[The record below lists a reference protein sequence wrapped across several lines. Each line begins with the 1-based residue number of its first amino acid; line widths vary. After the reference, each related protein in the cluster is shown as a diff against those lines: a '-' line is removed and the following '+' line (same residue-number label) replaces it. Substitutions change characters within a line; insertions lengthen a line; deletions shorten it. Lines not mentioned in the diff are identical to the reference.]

1 MAEMDLGSS
10 IFEFG
15 QTYVALSRI
24 ESLDGVYL
32 SSFNP
37 DKIRANPTV
46 VEFYRRILSDIPVVA
61 TIAEDCADDADDAD
75 DANKENVAPL
85 PAAGGI

>member
-46 VEFYRRILSDIPVVA
+46 VEFYSRIMSDIPVTSSA
-61 TIAEDCADDADDAD
+61 AAAEEDKEDEQ
-75 DANKENVAPL
+75 DANKENVAP
-85 PAAGGI
+85 ASAGGRI